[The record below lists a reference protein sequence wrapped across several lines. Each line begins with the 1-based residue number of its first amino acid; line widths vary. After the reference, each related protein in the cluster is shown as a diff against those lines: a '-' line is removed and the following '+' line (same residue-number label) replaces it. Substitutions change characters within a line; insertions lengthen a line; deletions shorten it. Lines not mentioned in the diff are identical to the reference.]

1 MIIKA
6 IICPIVAM
14 TTLGLLCSADSNDC
28 IVISGGQEFVFSD
41 PGIEDA
47 VQTLIRITGGDKF
60 DPGLQREGVYKF
72 KKRLGPFLSAKFTT
86 YKKGERRPLFGE
98 SLKSVSAN
106 MIAQGQSFADG
117 IAQLNDVRAIL
128 EREIKSAAFTATLQT
143 EHLYELSTAHSL
155 PGGWEIMLRVG
166 LLDGGVV
173 LTLTLVRDLDV
184 QKPATMGGLPGTGC
198 GASVSNRIF
207 GCAVE
212 AAL

>member
-72 KKRLGPFLSAKFTT
+72 KKRLGPFLSAKFTA
-86 YKKGERRPLFGE
+86 YAEGDKRPVFGGTV
-98 SLKSVSAN
+98 KSVLAT
-106 MIAQGQSFADG
+106 MITRGQSFAEG
-117 IAQLNDVRAIL
+117 VAQLNSVRDIFA
-128 EREIKSAAFTATLQT
+128 REIKSAAFTTTVQT
-143 EHLYELSTAHSL
+143 DSCCELSAVC
-155 PGGWEIMLRVG
+155 PMPNDWM
-166 LLDGGVV
+166 
-173 LTLTLVRDLDV
+173 LTLSV
-184 QKPATMGGLPGTGC
+184 QEKDDALLFRLEMGRRVSGKP
-198 GASVSNRIF
+198 RW
-207 GCAVE
+207 
-212 AAL
+212 